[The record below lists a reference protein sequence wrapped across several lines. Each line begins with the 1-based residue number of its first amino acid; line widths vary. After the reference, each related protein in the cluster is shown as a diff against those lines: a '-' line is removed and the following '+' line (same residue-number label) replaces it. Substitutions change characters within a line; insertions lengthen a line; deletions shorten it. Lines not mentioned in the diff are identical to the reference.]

1 MNQPQDGT
9 HQAPAA
15 LPSSALVAALVDPL
29 LDARAQPAA
38 ERFDRLVAGALSDG
52 VISQELARELRFW
65 QRAAVHEIADHV
77 RTVLPAVLPVALAV
91 VAASSSEAVA
101 AVASATATWQGR
113 EAQPEADAQPA
124 EVDPRAVA
132 PAEVVVSAPD
142 AVVVDDPVG
151 QPLESTNPHLRRR
164 LFVAGLTSIA

>member
-1 MNQPQDGT
+1 
-9 HQAPAA
+9 
-15 LPSSALVAALVDPL
+15 
-29 LDARAQPAA
+29 
-38 ERFDRLVAGALSDG
+38 
-52 VISQELARELRFW
+52 
-65 QRAAVHEIADHV
+65 
-77 RTVLPAVLPVALAV
+77 VLPVALAV
-91 VAASSSEAVA
+91 VAASTSEAVA
-101 AVASATATWQGR
+101 AAASATAAWQGR